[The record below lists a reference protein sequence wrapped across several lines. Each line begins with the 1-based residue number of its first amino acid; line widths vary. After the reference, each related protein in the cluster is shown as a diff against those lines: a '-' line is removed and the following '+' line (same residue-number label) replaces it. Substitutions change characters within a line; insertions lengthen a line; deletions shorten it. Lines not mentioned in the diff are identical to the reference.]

1 MFDRTE
7 TLLALAGGF
16 FVGRLD
22 VVDADVMLQPK
33 VRTRSQR
40 LKQPDVAI

>member
-7 TLLALAGGF
+7 TLLAVAGGF

-22 VVDADVMLQPK
+22 VVDAMLQPK

-40 LKQPDVAI
+40 LDRSDVAI